1 MSGFRSVV
9 DDTGFEVPER
19 RQLALMVLD
28 GSGSMTERYAEAPS
42 ESLEGYSDVRTKGA
56 AVEGALKT
64 LIKQI
69 KSGHGPQ
76 NYDFAFV
83 SFNDELSD
91 VKSPQ
96 PLVDL
101 SEHERY
107 DPTLKGTGG
116 TAIHLGLDAAGAIT
130 EQYLAAWASRE
141 LPVSVVVVLMSDGE
155 EKDNPA
161 KTRDVARRIRDL
173 EKTTLAACLFATKDE
188 RATGQPLLEDLVTAP
203 EWFQRVHNARELRD
217 FFDRSIT
224 GTRPRLPRGS

>member
-1 MSGFRSVV
+1 MSGFQSVV

-28 GSGSMTERYAEAPS
+28 GSGSMTEPYKEPG
-42 ESLEGYSDVRTKGA
+42 ESLERLGGVSTKGA
-56 AVEGALKT
+56 AVEGALST
-64 LIKQI
+64 LLREI
-69 KSGHGPQ
+69 KSGHAPQ
-76 NYDFAFV
+76 NFDFAFV
-83 SFNDELSD
+83 SFNNELSE
-91 VKSPQ
+91 VRSPKR
-96 PLVDL
+96 LVDL

-107 DPTLKGTGG
+107 DPTLAGTGG

-130 EQYLAAWASRE
+130 EEYLAAWARSE

-155 EKDNPA
+155 EKDDPA

-173 EKTTLAACLFATKDE
+173 DKTTLAACLFATKDE
-188 RATGQPLLEDLVTAP
+188 RATGQPLLEELVTAP